1 MGGRRIGSGGEWK
14 KTKQRKAKEAKKG
27 GT

>member
-1 MGGRRIGSGGEWK
+1 MGGRRIGNGGEWK